1 MFIDVRSLTYGYPL
15 STESVLSNI
24 SFSIQSGEYVA
35 ILGANGSGKSTLIK
49 CLNGLCTPSP
59 GMVRITDDRGAV
71 LDPGNGAT
79 LRALR
84 QVVGTV
90 LQRSDDQIVGSVVE
104 EDVAFGPENLGF
116 SPAEVQS
123 RCTRALRWA
132 GLEDSRTRSPQLLS
146 GGEKQRLAIA
156 GVLAM
161 DPPALLFD
169 EATSMIDPSGRRSFL
184 DLLDDL
190 VGQGKTVLTVT
201 HDIEEAYR
209 APRCL
214 VFSSGCLVFDGTPQ
228 ELITKPELER
238 WGFRLS
244 DSLRTLRNLS
254 ARWGDFSVDSLEPAV
269 MGRAI
274 AHRIKEPLF
283 SPPRKVTGL
292 DFMVPHP
299 KPGVV
304 ECVHLGHR
312 YLRGT
317 EFEAPGIQ
325 DVSCTIPGGST
336 VALIGATGSGKST
349 LLRHLN
355 GILLPTEGRVTVL
368 GFDTLD
374 PATDL
379 RALRLRS
386 NLAVQQPETA
396 LFESFVADDVAYG
409 PRNKGL
415 RGAELVQTVR
425 RSMEKLGLPYDQYRD
440 KHVLSLSGGE
450 KRRVAL
456 AGLLALE
463 GPLVLLDEPTAEL
476 DGEGR
481 ERVFA
486 RIQDLKKKGVTV
498 LVTTHSMDEAGRFD
512 LVAVMKRGEL
522 VALGPPRV
530 IFGPQWDPSWG
541 LELPW
546 VTAVANTLEQF
557 PNLSAAPG
565 FFKNEVPLNAE
576 ELEALLFGEKAS
588 VPSERRDEE
597 SPSTRTFAPT
607 QSDGADAGPVVGLDG
622 GFGGGDV
629 SSGTGGPGRR
639 KGKKGRG
646 RQKTGIEFFKNVNL
660 GQFLDRPSFLR
671 DMGARKKLALGTI
684 LFILTILVPSLFIS
698 LSVLAFV
705 LAVGLAAGRVRPP
718 YLLRGFIPALPYVTF
733 MILLQLLFPWPG
745 DPSPFLLSFG
755 PLHITVNAVHRSL
768 LLLFKLLALMALLS
782 LYTAVT
788 PLGETIRGI
797 TKSLLP
803 LSRFGLPVREFS
815 LALGIALRFVPLLAE
830 EAERITVAQ
839 LSRGGGY
846 QGKGRIRAATAMTV
860 PLFLRALE
868 RSESLATAME
878 LRLFEIHSHP
888 LNSGSPS
895 SLPRRD

>member
-15 STESVLSNI
+15 STESALSNV

-49 CLNGLCTPSP
+49 CLNGLCTPSS
-59 GMVRITDDRGAV
+59 GMVRITDDRGVV

-90 LQRSDDQIVGSVVE
+90 LQRADDQIVASVVE
-104 EDVAFGPENLGF
+104 EDVAFGPENLGL
-116 SPAEVQS
+116 STTEVQA
-123 RCTRALRWA
+123 RCSRALRWA

-156 GVLAM
+156 GILAL
-161 DPPALLFD
+161 DTPVLLFD
-169 EATSMIDPSGRRSFL
+169 EATSMIDPAGRKAFL
-184 DLLDDL
+184 DLLDEL
-190 VGQGKTVLTVT
+190 TGLGKTVLTVT
-201 HDIEEAYR
+201 HDMEEAFR

-214 VFSSGCLVFDGTPQ
+214 VFSSGTLVFDGTPQ
-228 ELITKPELER
+228 DLITQPMLDR

-244 DSLRTLRNLS
+244 DSLQTLRSLS
-254 ARWGDFSVDSLEPAV
+254 DRWGGFSVDTLNPEA
-269 MGRAI
+269 MGTAI
-274 AHRIKEPLF
+274 AHHVQEPLF
-283 SPPRKVTGL
+283 PQPQKVPKTGSPADR
-292 DFMVPHP
+292 P
-299 KPGVV
+299 KAAVV
-304 ECVHLGHR
+304 QCLRLGHQ

-317 EFEAPGIQ
+317 EFEAPGIR
-325 DVSCTIPGGST
+325 DVSVTIPGGST
-336 VALIGATGSGKST
+336 VALIGPTGSGKST
-349 LLRHLN
+349 LLRHIN
-355 GILLPTEGRVTVL
+355 GILLPTEGHLTVL
-368 GFDTLD
+368 GFDTQD

-379 RALRLRS
+379 RALRLRV

-396 LFESFVADDVAYG
+396 LFEPYVGDDVAYG

-415 RGAELVQTVR
+415 RGPELVQTVR
-425 RSMEKLGLPYDQYRD
+425 RSMEGMGLPYELYRD
-440 KHVLSLSGGE
+440 RHVLSLSGGE

-456 AGLLALE
+456 AGVLALE

-481 ERVFA
+481 ERVFS

-512 LVAVMKRGEL
+512 LVGVMKGGEL
-522 VALGPPRV
+522 VALGPPKV

-546 VTAVANTLEQF
+546 STAVANRLLQF
-557 PNLSAAPG
+557 PNLSVDPVSI
-565 FFKNEVPLNAE
+565 KNDPPLNAE
-576 ELEALLFGEKAS
+576 ELEALIFNEALAIPLEQTPEDPS
-588 VPSERRDEE
+588 VPRS
-597 SPSTRTFAPT
+597 FAT
-607 QSDGADAGPVVGLDG
+607 TTDDGIGPEGVGGLVG
-622 GFGGGDV
+622 PGAGGDD
-629 SSGTGGPGRR
+629 SNRQGNAELRR
-639 KGKKGRG
+639 GKRRRG

-660 GQFLDRPSFLR
+660 GQFLDRPSALR
-671 DMGARKKLALGTI
+671 DMGTRKKLALVTG
-684 LFILTILVPSLFIS
+684 LFILTIVAPSAFIS
-698 LSVLAFV
+698 LSVWAFV
-705 LAVGLAAGRVRPP
+705 LLMGAIAGRVRPP

-745 DPSPFLLSFG
+745 DPSPLLVSLG
-755 PLHITVNAVHRSL
+755 PLGITVNAVHRSL

-788 PLGETIRGI
+788 PLGETVRGI

-803 LSRFGLPVREFS
+803 LSRLGLPIREFS

-846 QGKGRIRAATAMTV
+846 QGKGRIRAALAMTV

-878 LRLFEIHSHP
+878 LRLFEIHSRP
-888 LNSGSPS
+888 RNSGSQG